1 MASVLLHVCGLFW
14 LADGCHREEPAAAPP
29 GTARPKGR
37 GISLRL
43 GHPWGEPSSGRLIK
57 YRSNQTSRL
66 GAQEKQ
72 NVSMGPRLHVDG
84 VKLDVSGAV
93 FALDDGP
100 SRHVQVLRMQP
111 GEGLRLFDGQGRE
124 WQAEVAEMGRKVVQV
139 RVLHGVD
146 NDRELPVRVTLAVG
160 MTANDRM
167 DTLVEKATELGAHAI
182 QPLLC
187 ARSVLRLDGERA
199 AKKVAHWQAVAV
211 SASEQC
217 GRAVVPQ
224 VLPVLSSMSWLQQA
238 EQVQPEGQVEPV
250 ARMARVV
257 SRVPHT
263 PSGGEHN
270 AAGSW
275 QACGVLSLR
284 EAAPVGRW
292 LDGLLAE
299 QAMRPALV
307 ETGTAASQR
316 ANWCFFSG
324 PEGGLTPEE
333 EDLALSAGWQAVS
346 LGRRVLRADTAPL
359 AVLSVIG
366 AALGA

>member
-1 MASVLLHVCGLFW
+1 M
-14 LADGCHREEPAAAPP
+14 
-29 GTARPKGR
+29 
-37 GISLRL
+37 
-43 GHPWGEPSSGRLIK
+43 
-57 YRSNQTSRL
+57 
-66 GAQEKQ
+66 
-72 NVSMGPRLHVDG
+72 SMGPRLYVEPQM
-84 VKLDVSGAV
+84 LDASGAA
-93 FALDDGP
+93 FALQDGA

-111 GEGLRLFDGQGRE
+111 GEGLRLFDGRGQE
-124 WQAEVAEMGRKVVQV
+124 WQAEVTEMGRKVVQV
-139 RVLHGVD
+139 RVLNAIE

-224 VLPVLSSMSWLQQA
+224 VLPVAASMAWLQQPA
-238 EQVQPEGQVEPV
+238 QSASSAKADSEASGWR
-250 ARMARVV
+250 AR
-257 SRVPHT
+257 
-263 PSGGEHN
+263 
-270 AAGSW
+270 
-275 QACGVLSLR
+275 GVLSLR

-292 LDGLLAE
+292 LDGLASGQAVGLA
-299 QAMRPALV
+299 AGSTTARPD
-307 ETGTAASQR
+307 
-316 ANWCFFSG
+316 WCFFSG

-333 EDLALSAGWQAVS
+333 EDLALSTGWQAVS

-359 AVLSVIG
+359 AVLSVI
-366 AALGA
+366 AAAMAA

>member
-1 MASVLLHVCGLFW
+1 M
-14 LADGCHREEPAAAPP
+14 
-29 GTARPKGR
+29 
-37 GISLRL
+37 
-43 GHPWGEPSSGRLIK
+43 
-57 YRSNQTSRL
+57 
-66 GAQEKQ
+66 
-72 NVSMGPRLHVDG
+72 SMGPRLHVDG
-84 VKLDVSGAV
+84 VKLDVSGAA
-93 FALDDGP
+93 FALDEGP

-111 GEGLRLFDGQGRE
+111 GEGLRVFDGRGRE
-124 WQAEVAEMGRKVVQV
+124 WQAEVTEMGRKVVQV
-139 RVLHGVD
+139 RVLHGID

-211 SASEQC
+211 AASEQC
-217 GRAVVPQ
+217 GRSVVPQ
-224 VLPVLSSMSWLQQA
+224 VLPVVSSVAWLQQA
-238 EQVQPEGQVEPV
+238 TQVRHTGEAARPDQTTSGDEAGEP
-250 ARMARVV
+250 
-257 SRVPHT
+257 
-263 PSGGEHN
+263 
-270 AAGSW
+270 AAATIGW

-284 EAAPVGRW
+284 DAAPVGQW

-299 QAMRPALV
+299 RAMQ
-307 ETGTAASQR
+307 TAAAAAAGAKAAAR

-324 PEGGLTPEE
+324 PEGGLTPQE
-333 EDLALSAGWQAVS
+333 EDLALSNGWQAVS

-359 AVLSVIG
+359 AALSVIA

>member
-1 MASVLLHVCGLFW
+1 MQRWAQ
-14 LADGCHREEPAAAPP
+14 APAVAKQLSQ
-29 GTARPKGR
+29 TK
-37 GISLRL
+37 
-43 GHPWGEPSSGRLIK
+43 
-57 YRSNQTSRL
+57 TSRL
-66 GAQEKQ
+66 GVQEKQ
-72 NVSMGPRLHVDG
+72 NVSMGPRLHVDEM
-84 VKLDVSGAV
+84 KLDVSGAA
-93 FALDDGP
+93 FALDEGP

-111 GEGLRLFDGQGRE
+111 GEGLRVFDGHGRE
-124 WQAEVAEMGRKVVQV
+124 WQAEVTEMGRKVVQV
-139 RVLHGVD
+139 RVLHGID

-187 ARSVLRLDGERA
+187 ARSVLRLEGERA

-211 SASEQC
+211 AASEQC

-224 VLPVLSSMSWLQQA
+224 VLQVVSSVGWLQQA
-238 EQVQPEGQVEPV
+238 AQKGHTGPNGQAGQTGQLASADEL
-250 ARMARVV
+250 A
-257 SRVPHT
+257 
-263 PSGGEHN
+263 GG
-270 AAGSW
+270 W
-275 QACGVLSLR
+275 QARGVLSLR

-292 LDGLLAE
+292 LDGLMA
-299 QAMRPALV
+299 QAAPK
-307 ETGTAASQR
+307 ASQR

-359 AVLSVIG
+359 AVLSVI
-366 AALGA
+366 AAAMAA

>member
-1 MASVLLHVCGLFW
+1 M
-14 LADGCHREEPAAAPP
+14 RN
-29 GTARPKGR
+29 
-37 GISLRL
+37 
-43 GHPWGEPSSGRLIK
+43 SS
-57 YRSNQTSRL
+57 SQTNTSRL
-66 GAQEKQ
+66 GVQEKQ
-72 NVSMGPRLHVDG
+72 NVSMGPRLHVDQM
-84 VKLDVSGAV
+84 KLDVSGAA
-93 FALDDGP
+93 FALDEGP

-111 GEGLRLFDGQGRE
+111 GEGLRVFDGHGRE
-124 WQAEVAEMGRKVVQV
+124 WQAEVTEMGRKLVQV
-139 RVLHGVD
+139 RVLRGID

-182 QPLLC
+182 QPLMC

-211 SASEQC
+211 AASEQC

-224 VLPVLSSMSWLQQA
+224 VLPVTTSMAWLQHAAQA
-238 EQVQPEGQVEPV
+238 RQTGLAGQVERKELAEQP
-250 ARMARVV
+250 AQPA
-257 SRVPHT
+257 
-263 PSGGEHN
+263 SGDNGAA
-270 AAGSW
+270 AAGGW
-275 QACGVLSLR
+275 QARGVLSLR
-284 EAAPVGRW
+284 EAVPVGRW

-299 QAMRPALV
+299 QAMQTALT
-307 ETGTAASQR
+307 EARGSAAAR

-359 AVLSVIG
+359 AVLSVIAAAMG
-366 AALGA
+366 A

>member
-1 MASVLLHVCGLFW
+1 MEVVAHARVS
-14 LADGCHREEPAAAPP
+14 AAAPRERP
-29 GTARPKGR
+29 GDGP
-37 GISLRL
+37 
-43 GHPWGEPSSGRLIK
+43 
-57 YRSNQTSRL
+57 RSIQVKQSVAP

-84 VKLDVSGAV
+84 MKLDVSGAA
-93 FALDDGP
+93 FALDEGP

-111 GEGLRLFDGQGRE
+111 GEGLRVFDGLGRE
-124 WQAEVAEMGRKVVQV
+124 WQAEVTEIGRKVVQV
-139 RVLHGVD
+139 RVLHGID

-167 DTLVEKATELGAHAI
+167 DALVEKATELGAHAI

-211 SASEQC
+211 AASEQC
-217 GRAVVPQ
+217 GRSVVPQ
-224 VLPVLSSMSWLQQA
+224 VLPVVSSVAWLQQA
-238 EQVQPEGQVEPV
+238 AQLRKTGQLEQA
-250 ARMARVV
+250 ARMNLAARVDQ
-257 SRVPHT
+257 PA
-263 PSGGEHN
+263 SGDGEG
-270 AAGSW
+270 AASGW
-275 QACGVLSLR
+275 QVRGVLSLR
-284 EAAPVGRW
+284 DAAPVGRW

-299 QAMRPALV
+299 RAMPSVPVHADSTSV
-307 ETGTAASQR
+307 AH

-333 EDLALSAGWQAVS
+333 EDLALSNGWQAVS

-359 AVLSVIG
+359 AVLSVIAAATG
-366 AALGA
+366 A

>member
-1 MASVLLHVCGLFW
+1 MQRWAQ
-14 LADGCHREEPAAAPP
+14 APVVAKQLSQ
-29 GTARPKGR
+29 TK
-37 GISLRL
+37 
-43 GHPWGEPSSGRLIK
+43 
-57 YRSNQTSRL
+57 TSRL
-66 GAQEKQ
+66 GVQEKQ
-72 NVSMGPRLHVDG
+72 NVSMGPRLHVDEM
-84 VKLDVSGAV
+84 KLDVSGAA
-93 FALDDGP
+93 FALDEGP

-111 GEGLRLFDGQGRE
+111 GEGLRVFDGRGRE
-124 WQAEVAEMGRKVVQV
+124 WQAEVTEMGRKVVQV
-139 RVLHGVD
+139 RVLHGID

-211 SASEQC
+211 AASEQC

-224 VLPVLSSMSWLQQA
+224 VLPVVSSVGWLQQA
-238 EQVQPEGQVEPV
+238 AQTGQTGQLASADEL
-250 ARMARVV
+250 A
-257 SRVPHT
+257 
-263 PSGGEHN
+263 GG
-270 AAGSW
+270 W
-275 QACGVLSLR
+275 QARGVLSLR

-292 LDGLLAE
+292 LDGLTA
-299 QAMRPALV
+299 QADPK
-307 ETGTAASQR
+307 ASQR

-359 AVLSVIG
+359 AVLSVI
-366 AALGA
+366 AAAMAA

>member
-1 MASVLLHVCGLFW
+1 MGEV
-14 LADGCHREEPAAAPP
+14 GCRPAVN
-29 GTARPKGR
+29 
-37 GISLRL
+37 
-43 GHPWGEPSSGRLIK
+43 SS
-57 YRSNQTSRL
+57 QTDVSRL

-84 VKLDVSGAV
+84 MKLDVSGVA
-93 FALDDGP
+93 FALEEGP

-111 GEGLRLFDGQGRE
+111 GEGLRVFDGHGRE
-124 WQAEVAEMGRKVVQV
+124 WQAEVTEMGRKVVQV
-139 RVLHGVD
+139 RVLHGID

-167 DTLVEKATELGAHAI
+167 DALVEKATELGVHAI

-211 SASEQC
+211 AASEQC
-217 GRAVVPQ
+217 GRSVVPQ
-224 VLPVLSSMSWLQQA
+224 VLPVVASVAWLQQA
-238 EQVQPEGQVEPV
+238 AQIRHTKQAEP
-250 ARMARVV
+250 AAEMALAARVAQ
-257 SRVPHT
+257 PA
-263 PSGGEHN
+263 SGDGADE
-270 AAGSW
+270 AAGAASGW
-275 QACGVLSLR
+275 QARGVLSLR
-284 EAAPVGRW
+284 EATPVGRW

-299 QAMRPALV
+299 QVMQPALIDA
-307 ETGTAASQR
+307 GSTAAAR

-333 EDLALSAGWQAVS
+333 EDLALSNGWQAVS

-359 AVLSVIG
+359 AVLSVIAAAMG
-366 AALGA
+366 A

>member
-1 MASVLLHVCGLFW
+1 M
-14 LADGCHREEPAAAPP
+14 
-29 GTARPKGR
+29 
-37 GISLRL
+37 
-43 GHPWGEPSSGRLIK
+43 
-57 YRSNQTSRL
+57 
-66 GAQEKQ
+66 
-72 NVSMGPRLHVDG
+72 SMGPRLHVDG
-84 VKLDVSGAV
+84 MKLDVSGAA
-93 FALDDGP
+93 FALEEGP

-111 GEGLRLFDGQGRE
+111 GEGLRLFDGRGHE
-124 WQAEVAEMGRKVVQV
+124 WQAEVTDMGRKVVQV
-139 RVLHGVD
+139 RVRHAID

-167 DTLVEKATELGAHAI
+167 DTLVEKATELGVHAI

-211 SASEQC
+211 AASEQC

-224 VLPVLSSMSWLQQA
+224 VLPVVSSMAWLQEATQA
-238 EQVQPEGQVEPV
+238 
-250 ARMARVV
+250 
-257 SRVPHT
+257 T
-263 PSGGEHN
+263 TGGGVDET
-270 AAGSW
+270 AGTACGW
-275 QACGVLSLR
+275 QARGVLSLR

-299 QAMRPALV
+299 RAMSP
-307 ETGTAASQR
+307 EP

-333 EDLALSAGWQAVS
+333 EELALSKGWQAVS

-359 AVLSVIG
+359 AVLSVI
-366 AALGA
+366 AAAMGG

>member
-1 MASVLLHVCGLFW
+1 M
-14 LADGCHREEPAAAPP
+14 
-29 GTARPKGR
+29 
-37 GISLRL
+37 
-43 GHPWGEPSSGRLIK
+43 
-57 YRSNQTSRL
+57 
-66 GAQEKQ
+66 
-72 NVSMGPRLHVDG
+72 SMGPRLHVDG

-93 FALDDGP
+93 FALDEGP

-111 GEGLRLFDGQGRE
+111 GEGLCLFDGQGHE

-182 QPLLC
+182 QPLMC

-199 AKKVAHWQAVAV
+199 MKKVAHWQAVAV
-211 SASEQC
+211 AASEQC

-224 VLPVLSSMSWLQQA
+224 VLPVLSSMSWLRQAAQMQPAGQA
-238 EQVQPEGQVEPV
+238 EHVAKMAGAASRIERSADGGEPEPV
-250 ARMARVV
+250 
-257 SRVPHT
+257 
-263 PSGGEHN
+263 GG
-270 AAGSW
+270 W
-275 QACGVLSLR
+275 QARGVLSLR

-292 LDGLLAE
+292 LDRLLAE
-299 QAMRPALV
+299 RAERSAQLEMATQASL
-307 ETGTAASQR
+307 R

-333 EDLALSAGWQAVS
+333 EDQALSAGWQAVS